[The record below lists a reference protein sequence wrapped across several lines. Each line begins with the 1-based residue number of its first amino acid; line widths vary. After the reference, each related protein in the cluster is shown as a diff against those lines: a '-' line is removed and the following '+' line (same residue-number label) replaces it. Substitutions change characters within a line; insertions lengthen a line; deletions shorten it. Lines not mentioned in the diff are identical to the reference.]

1 MPDTSNLKLRKICY
15 NLPIF
20 DTSLF
25 APPRLGVHFNR
36 MNLLFSFA
44 LLLQYSS
51 TVFRDKT

>member
-1 MPDTSNLKLRKICY
+1 MPDTSNLKLRKICH

-20 DTSLF
+20 DTSLS

>member
-1 MPDTSNLKLRKICY
+1 MPDASKLKLCKICH

>member
-1 MPDTSNLKLRKICY
+1 MPDASNLKLRKICH

-44 LLLQYSS
+44 LLLHSSS

>member
-1 MPDTSNLKLRKICY
+1 MPDASKLKLCKICH

-25 APPRLGVHFNR
+25 APPRLGMHFNR

>member
-1 MPDTSNLKLRKICY
+1 MPDASNLKLRKICH

-25 APPRLGVHFNR
+25 APPLLGVHFNR